1 MHRSKLATSYARAQ
15 VTHDSTHNTQQKKT
29 THISVSRLGGGSK
42 GSRSAAGGDTAVR
55 RALARAIKSI
65 YPRNPISTFDIAWRT
80 PMDGITTARS
90 GSRRQRGMGRVARCS
105 HQSKPPQPP
114 HGAQAPH
121 SSQKRLTKQHKKKDD
136 SHLCKSSWWWEQRE
150 SNP

>member
-1 MHRSKLATSYARAQ
+1 MLIGFFVCKPHTLRHSHRTGRKPRTPRKNASQ
-15 VTHDSTHNTQQKKT
+15 NSTKKKT
-29 THISVSRLGGGSK
+29 THITVSRLGGGSK

-65 YPRNPISTFDIAWRT
+65 YPRNPISTFGIAWRT
-80 PMDGITTARS
+80 PMDGIATAR
-90 GSRRQRGMGRVARCS
+90 GGGRRQRGMGRVARCS

-121 SSQKRLTKQHKKKDD
+121 SSQKRLTKQHKKRRLT
-136 SHLCKSSWWWEQRE
+136 SL
-150 SNP
+150 